1 MYFRLAFQNVK
12 RSIKDYLI
20 YIMTLTACIS
30 LFYAFLSIT
39 SRYYRPDIDAEFN
52 LEVLGD
58 GMLLVIILITMLLI
72 FLVQYVN
79 RFMIRNQQKEFAVQ
93 SIMGMEQSMIAG
105 LFFIETL
112 VMGLFSLVLGIVLG
126 VIFSQFITAMLLQV
140 FQKPFVFSFMLFPD
154 TVFLT
159 VFFFGACFAIVGLFQ
174 IRTIRK
180 IKIIDMLHAD
190 RKNEAFS
197 TTHKWVEKVLK
208 VNFILFFLMGIYSIR
223 TLTYYLTDEFQTAIQ
238 IWVLISIV
246 IPFVMVGLGIAE
258 KKIQKS
264 CSHVKYLLMVG
275 LVGFAETITVSL
287 LPVWKM
293 YFALPMD
300 KGAFNLYLAFII
312 WCLIFLVS
320 VFFVVFSDGLLVLK
334 NRSLRVKYKEE
345 NLFFF
350 GQILSKLGLNTLSMT
365 LICLTLTLSISLF
378 LLTPFLVEWAQ
389 GFLDKRVVYDI
400 QIDSDYTAAENVK
413 LLPETDYA
421 FLDSFFEEKH
431 ITLKDNCTFS
441 TYFLKAS
448 DVHGQSAITA
458 ISLSDYNHLM
468 EMFGYEE
475 ISLAENEFATQWLS
489 ITPKST
495 METFETQY
503 DRIATDNGELTLSA
517 IEPKTEELGEVIYSN
532 QNVVLILP
540 DLMCDK
546 LTVANSYRYIMTES
560 PLSYEDAEQLTNY
573 FHEYMPMDGQEVYSV
588 TTKTIERNDTSALIF
603 IVQTGLIYSAIIL
616 FVICFTILSLQQLSD
631 SGKYRYR
638 FQVLRNMGVEENH
651 IRRLVLKQLGIWFGV
666 PVMVALLISSA
677 FILFLFIGFS
687 IQIRTYIGAWKLLQ
701 QVGTILI
708 ILFALLICYFTSTWI
723 LFRKSISQGQE
734 GECNV

>member
-1 MYFRLAFQNVK
+1 
-12 RSIKDYLI
+12 
-20 YIMTLTACIS
+20 
-30 LFYAFLSIT
+30 
-39 SRYYRPDIDAEFN
+39 
-52 LEVLGD
+52 
-58 GMLLVIILITMLLI
+58 
-72 FLVQYVN
+72 
-79 RFMIRNQQKEFAVQ
+79 
-93 SIMGMEQSMIAG
+93 
-105 LFFIETL
+105 
-112 VMGLFSLVLGIVLG
+112 
-126 VIFSQFITAMLLQV
+126 
-140 FQKPFVFSFMLFPD
+140 
-154 TVFLT
+154 
-159 VFFFGACFAIVGLFQ
+159 
-174 IRTIRK
+174 
-180 IKIIDMLHAD
+180 
-190 RKNEAFS
+190 
-197 TTHKWVEKVLK
+197 
-208 VNFILFFLMGIYSIR
+208 MGIYSIR

-258 KKIQKS
+258 KKIRKS

-441 TYFLKAS
+441 TYFLKTS

-458 ISLSDYNHLM
+458 IS
-468 EMFGYEE
+468 F
-475 ISLAENEFATQWLS
+475 
-489 ITPKST
+489 
-495 METFETQY
+495 
-503 DRIATDNGELTLSA
+503 NGELILSA

-540 DLMCDK
+540 DLTCDK

-560 PLSYEDAEQLTNY
+560 PLSYADAEQLTDY
-573 FHEYMPMDGQEVYSV
+573 FDEYMPMDGQEVYSV

-723 LFRKSISQGQE
+723 LFRKSISQG
-734 GECNV
+734 

>member
-1 MYFRLAFQNVK
+1 M
-12 RSIKDYLI
+12 
-20 YIMTLTACIS
+20 
-30 LFYAFLSIT
+30 
-39 SRYYRPDIDAEFN
+39 
-52 LEVLGD
+52 
-58 GMLLVIILITMLLI
+58 
-72 FLVQYVN
+72 
-79 RFMIRNQQKEFAVQ
+79 
-93 SIMGMEQSMIAG
+93 
-105 LFFIETL
+105 
-112 VMGLFSLVLGIVLG
+112 
-126 VIFSQFITAMLLQV
+126 
-140 FQKPFVFSFMLFPD
+140 
-154 TVFLT
+154 
-159 VFFFGACFAIVGLFQ
+159 
-174 IRTIRK
+174 
-180 IKIIDMLHAD
+180 
-190 RKNEAFS
+190 
-197 TTHKWVEKVLK
+197 
-208 VNFILFFLMGIYSIR
+208 
-223 TLTYYLTDEFQTAIQ
+223 
-238 IWVLISIV
+238 
-246 IPFVMVGLGIAE
+246 
-258 KKIQKS
+258 
-264 CSHVKYLLMVG
+264 
-275 LVGFAETITVSL
+275 ITVSL

-334 NRSLRVKYKEE
+334 NRNLRVKYKEE

-350 GQILSKLGLNTLSMT
+350 GQILSKLGSNTLSMT

-421 FLDSFFEEKH
+421 FLDSFFEEKR
-431 ITLKDNCTFS
+431 ITLKDDCTFS

-468 EMFGYEE
+468 EMFGYEK
-475 ISLAENEFATQWLS
+475 ISLAENEFSTQWLS

-503 DRIATDNGELTLSA
+503 DRIATDNGELILSA

-540 DLMCDK
+540 DLTCDK

-560 PLSYEDAEQLTNY
+560 PLSYADAEQLTDY

-588 TTKTIERNDTSALIF
+588 TTKTIERNDTSVLIF

-666 PVMVALLISSA
+666 PVMVSLLISSA

-734 GECNV
+734 GKCNV

>member
-39 SRYYRPDIDAEFN
+39 SRYYRPDIGAEFN

-112 VMGLFSLVLGIVLG
+112 VMGLFS
-126 VIFSQFITAMLLQV
+126 
-140 FQKPFVFSFMLFPD
+140 
-154 TVFLT
+154 T

-180 IKIIDMLHAD
+180 IKIIDMFHAD

-489 ITPKST
+489 ITQKST

-723 LFRKSISQGQE
+723 LFRKSISQG
-734 GECNV
+734 

>member
-1 MYFRLAFQNVK
+1 MYFRLAFKNVK

-39 SRYYRPDIDAEFN
+39 SCYYKPDIGAEFN

-58 GMLLVIILITMLLI
+58 GMLLVILLITMLLI

-93 SIMGMEQSMIAG
+93 NIMGMERSTIAS

-126 VIFSQFITAMLLQV
+126 VVFSQFITAMLLQI

-159 VFFFGACFAIVGLFQ
+159 VSFFCACFAIVGLFQ

-190 RKNEAFS
+190 RKNEVFS

-258 KKIQKS
+258 KKIRKS

-275 LVGFAETITVSL
+275 FVGFAEMVTVSL

-320 VFFVVFSDGLLVLK
+320 VFFVVFSEGLLVLK

-350 GQILSKLGLNTLSMT
+350 GQILSKLGSNTLSMT

-389 GFLDKRVVYDI
+389 RFLDKRVVYDI

-421 FLDSFFEEKH
+421 FLDSFFEDKH
-431 ITLKDNCTFS
+431 ITLKDDCIFS

-448 DVHGQSAITA
+448 DLHEQGAITA
-458 ISLSDYNHLM
+458 ISLSDYNNLM
-468 EMFGYEE
+468 KMFGYEE
-475 ISLAENEFATQWLS
+475 VSLAENEFSTQWLS

-495 METFETQY
+495 METFKPQHT
-503 DRIATDNGELTLSA
+503 RITTDNGELILSA
-517 IEPKTEELGEVIYSN
+517 SEPKTEELGEMLYSG

-540 DLMCDK
+540 DLQCDK
-546 LTVANSYRYIMTES
+546 LTVANSYRYIMTEN
-560 PLSYEDAEQLTNY
+560 PLSYTDAEQLMDY
-573 FHEYMPMDGQEVYSV
+573 FHEYMPVNGENVYSV

-603 IVQTGLIYSAIIL
+603 IIQTGLIYSAIIL

-701 QVGTILI
+701 QVGAILI

-723 LFRKSISQGQE
+723 LFRKSISE
-734 GECNV
+734 R

>member
-1 MYFRLAFQNVK
+1 MSLKNVNHQK
-12 RSIKDYLI
+12 RSFTWSMEKPSAKDY
-20 YIMTLTACIS
+20 
-30 LFYAFLSIT
+30 
-39 SRYYRPDIDAEFN
+39 
-52 LEVLGD
+52 
-58 GMLLVIILITMLLI
+58 
-72 FLVQYVN
+72 
-79 RFMIRNQQKEFAVQ
+79 
-93 SIMGMEQSMIAG
+93 
-105 LFFIETL
+105 
-112 VMGLFSLVLGIVLG
+112 
-126 VIFSQFITAMLLQV
+126 
-140 FQKPFVFSFMLFPD
+140 
-154 TVFLT
+154 FLT
-159 VFFFGACFAIVGLFQ
+159 VFIFAVCTLIGLLFQ
-174 IRTIRK
+174 KLNFTDTNIVTIY
-180 IKIIDMLHAD
+180 ILG
-190 RKNEAFS
+190 
-197 TTHKWVEKVLK
+197 VLLTSI
-208 VNFILFFLMGIYSIR
+208 VTDGYLCSVAGSFLSVFLFCFFLMGIYSIR

-258 KKIQKS
+258 KKIRKS

-275 LVGFAETITVSL
+275 LVGFAEMITVSL

-350 GQILSKLGLNTLSMT
+350 GQILSKLGSNTLSMT

-431 ITLKDNCTFS
+431 ITLKDDCTFS

-448 DVHGQSAITA
+448 DVHGQGAITA

-475 ISLAENEFATQWLS
+475 ISLAENEFSTQWLS

-495 METFETQY
+495 IETFETQY
-503 DRIATDNGELTLSA
+503 ARIATDNGELTLSA

-540 DLMCDK
+540 DLTCDK

-560 PLSYEDAEQLTNY
+560 PLSYADAEQLTDY
-573 FHEYMPMDGQEVYSV
+573 FDEYMLMDGQEVYSV

-723 LFRKSISQGQE
+723 LFRKSISQG
-734 GECNV
+734 

>member
-39 SRYYRPDIDAEFN
+39 SRYYRPDIGAEFN

-112 VMGLFSLVLGIVLG
+112 V
-126 VIFSQFITAMLLQV
+126 
-140 FQKPFVFSFMLFPD
+140 
-154 TVFLT
+154 
-159 VFFFGACFAIVGLFQ
+159 
-174 IRTIRK
+174 
-180 IKIIDMLHAD
+180 
-190 RKNEAFS
+190 
-197 TTHKWVEKVLK
+197 
-208 VNFILFFLMGIYSIR
+208 
-223 TLTYYLTDEFQTAIQ
+223 
-238 IWVLISIV
+238 
-246 IPFVMVGLGIAE
+246 
-258 KKIQKS
+258 
-264 CSHVKYLLMVG
+264 
-275 LVGFAETITVSL
+275 
-287 LPVWKM
+287 
-293 YFALPMD
+293 
-300 KGAFNLYLAFII
+300 
-312 WCLIFLVS
+312 
-320 VFFVVFSDGLLVLK
+320 
-334 NRSLRVKYKEE
+334 
-345 NLFFF
+345 
-350 GQILSKLGLNTLSMT
+350 
-365 LICLTLTLSISLF
+365 F

-431 ITLKDNCTFS
+431 ITLKDDCTFS

-448 DVHGQSAITA
+448 DVHGQGAITA

-532 QNVVLILP
+532 QNIVLILP

-560 PLSYEDAEQLTNY
+560 PLSYADAEQLTDY
-573 FHEYMPMDGQEVYSV
+573 FDEYMPMDEQEVYSV

-701 QVGTILI
+701 QVGTILT

-723 LFRKSISQGQE
+723 LFRKSISQGQK
-734 GECNV
+734 GKCNV